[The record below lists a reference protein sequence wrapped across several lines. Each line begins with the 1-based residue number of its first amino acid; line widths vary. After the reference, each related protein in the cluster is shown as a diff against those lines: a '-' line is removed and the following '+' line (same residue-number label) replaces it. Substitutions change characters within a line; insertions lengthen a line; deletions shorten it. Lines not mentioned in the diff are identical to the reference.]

1 MNLQPTTDPV
11 TRYVHL
17 TYGLPATVPELVS
30 VRSEVRPLGSAEWQP
45 APVHPYVSATA
56 RSLLPEEEWLNGIR
70 RGTLVERRAG
80 GLARTLVW
88 NPFHQFGGRA
98 AVEMRIS
105 LLDGE
110 EVLAREETLI
120 ELRNEDVVVLEDWR
134 RVIQGQLVSEN
145 PGPGEAVWWYRRGQ
159 GGENAPS
166 AGTALEAKEKG
177 VELPPLTYPLD
188 LRGPY
193 AIFVSLPPG
202 LSCIELRL
210 SGDERIEDFGAGSH
224 LQPEPVDPATRPGDE
239 DFWRWVEMDRQH
251 LVIAQPYR
259 SVFEYEDEFRARLH
273 RVRLVPLK
281 GKQVERLEAE
291 WGADGER
298 RQVFGYQEP
307 YSWGFTQKIESNLQ
321 LREPL
326 LAFAE
331 ARVDSL
337 DIQFARGG
345 SCTVSETRV
354 GTQLLGPTQGDPV
367 RGEVPHTDN
376 VGRLQ
381 QFTNTLGTQLE
392 YARQL
397 GVEARANL
405 GATNCYVGTPFES
418 EFSRQHPE
426 WRQDS
431 LLRYEV
437 PEVRQYILALF
448 EEALEIGARGLSIDW
463 CRYPHSVKN
472 KETVTGFL
480 RQLRA
485 LAERYS
491 DPQRGRVSVLVRF
504 PVRGAPCC
512 EHMDYTIWAQERL
525 VDYLC
530 PSNIFNRP
538 LAFEID
544 EYLEAV
550 RGTPTIL
557 LPNVEPCLPLP
568 GMWFQ
573 RLLDCYEKGVEG
585 VFIYQCDAPVSKS
598 RTRRY
603 VSIAGS
609 VDALRRW
616 RRREAGEQPRYSKGI
631 YLSPPHKEGK
641 YQPYERLRVWVEGVG
656 ADTVEIWVDGRR
668 VNNYEAPPYIP
679 FSEAL
684 EDDHAIGAGTHT
696 LKVRARDGGGWIE
709 RDFQVQYA

>member
-1 MNLQPTTDPV
+1 MKLQPNIDPI

-17 TYGLPATVPELVS
+17 GYSVPPGAPELVR
-30 VRSEVRPLGSAEWQP
+30 VCCEVRPPGGGEWRT

-56 RSLLPEEEWLNGIR
+56 RALLPEDEWLEGIR

-80 GLARTLVW
+80 GLERTLVW
-88 NPFHQFGGRA
+88 NPFPRFRDRE
-98 AVEMRIS
+98 AVEMRIT
-105 LLDGE
+105 LMHGDQVLDR
-110 EVLAREETLI
+110 AETSVR
-120 ELRNEDVVVLEDWR
+120 LRNEDVVVLEDWR
-134 RVIQGQLVSEN
+134 RVIQGGLVSES
-145 PGPGEAVWWYRRGQ
+145 PGPGVPVWRYRRGNS
-159 GGENAPS
+159 GENAPVPGAS
-166 AGTALEAKEKG
+166 LEAGEKG

-188 LRGPY
+188 LRGTY

-210 SGDERIEDFGAGSH
+210 SGDERREDFGAASH

-239 DFWRWVEMDRQH
+239 EFWRWAEMDRQH
-251 LVIAQPYR
+251 LVISQPYR

-273 RVRLVPLK
+273 RVRLVPLT
-281 GKQVERLEAE
+281 GEEVERLEAE

-298 RQVFGYQEP
+298 RLVFGYQEP

-337 DIQFARGG
+337 DIQSARGG
-345 SCTVSETRV
+345 SCSVSETRV
-354 GTQLLGPTQGDPV
+354 GTQLLGRTHGDPV
-367 RGEVPHTDN
+367 RGKVPHTDN

-381 QFTNTLGTQLE
+381 QFTNTLGTQIE

-397 GVEARANL
+397 GMQPRANL
-405 GATNCYVGTPFES
+405 GATNCYAGTAFES
-418 EFSRQHPE
+418 EFSRRHPE
-426 WRQDS
+426 WREDS

-437 PEVRQYILALF
+437 PEVQQYVLALF
-448 EEALEIGARGLSIDW
+448 EEFLEIGARGLSIDW
-463 CRYPHSVKN
+463 CRYPHSVKD

-480 RQLRA
+480 RRLRA
-485 LAERYS
+485 LAECFS
-491 DPQRGRVSVLVRF
+491 DPRRGRVSILVRF

-512 EHMDYTIWAQERL
+512 EHMDYPTWVRERL

-544 EYLEAV
+544 EYIEAV
-550 RGTPTIL
+550 RDTPTIL
-557 LPNVEPCLPLP
+557 LPNVEPCIPLP

-573 RLLDCYEKGVEG
+573 RLLECYDKGVEG
-585 VFIYQCDAPVSKS
+585 VFIYQCDAPVSKA

-616 RRREAGEQPRYSKGI
+616 RRRETREQSRYSKGI
-631 YLSPPHKEGK
+631 YLSPPHQEGR

-656 ADTVEIWVDGRR
+656 AETVEIWVDGRL
-668 VNNYEAPPYIP
+668 VNSYAAPPYIP

-684 EDDHAIGAGTHT
+684 EDDHAIAPGAHT
-696 LKVRARDGGGWIE
+696 LRVRARDGEGWLE
-709 RDFQVQYA
+709 REFEVEYA

>member
-1 MNLQPTTDPV
+1 MNLQPTIDPV
-11 TRYVHL
+11 TRYVHIG
-17 TYGLPATVPELVS
+17 YSVPAGAPELVR
-30 VRSEVRPLGSAEWQP
+30 VRCEVRPPGGGEWLP
-45 APVHPYVSATA
+45 APVHPYLSATA
-56 RSLLPEEEWLNGIR
+56 RALLPEEEWLEGIR

-80 GLARTLVW
+80 GLERTLVW
-88 NPFHQFGGRA
+88 NPFTRFQGGA
-98 AVEMRIS
+98 AVEMRIT
-105 LLDGE
+105 LMDGD
-110 EVLAREETLI
+110 EVLERAETRI
-120 ELRNEDVVVLEDWR
+120 ELCNEDVVVLEDWR
-134 RVIQGQLVSEN
+134 RVMQEGLVSES
-145 PGPGEAVWWYRRGQ
+145 PGHGDAVWWFRRRPA
-159 GGENAPS
+159 GENAPFP
-166 AGTALEAKEKG
+166 GTSLEAAEKG

-188 LRGPY
+188 LRGPH

-210 SGDERIEDFGAGSH
+210 SGDERREDFGAASH

-239 DFWRWVEMDRQH
+239 EFWRWVEMDRQH
-251 LVIAQPYR
+251 LVISQPYR

-273 RVRLVPLK
+273 RVRLVPLA
-281 GKQVERLEAE
+281 GEQVERLEAE
-291 WGADGER
+291 WGAEGER
-298 RQVFGYQEP
+298 RLVFGYQEP

-337 DIQFARGG
+337 DIQTARGG
-345 SCTVSETRV
+345 SCSVSETRV
-354 GTQLLGPTQGDPV
+354 GTQLLGRTHGDPV
-367 RGEVPHTDN
+367 RGKVPHTDN

-392 YARQL
+392 YGRQL
-397 GVEARANL
+397 KIAARANL
-405 GATNCYVGTPFES
+405 GATNCYAGSAFES

-437 PEVRQYILALF
+437 PEVRQYVLALF

-463 CRYPHSVKN
+463 CRYPLALKD
-472 KETVTGFL
+472 KGTVTTFL

-485 LAERYS
+485 LAERHS
-491 DPQRGRVSVLVRF
+491 DPRRGRVSILVRF

-512 EHMDYTIWAQERL
+512 EHMDYKTWVREGL

-538 LAFEID
+538 LAFAID
-544 EYLEAV
+544 EYLETV
-550 RGTPTIL
+550 RDTPTIL

-573 RLLDCYEKGVEG
+573 RLLDCYEKGAEG
-585 VFIYQCDAPVSKS
+585 VFVYQCDAPVSKA

-616 RRREAGEQPRYSKGI
+616 RRREAREQARYSKGI
-631 YLSPPHKEGK
+631 YLSYPHADGK
-641 YQPYERLRVWVEGVG
+641 YQPYERLRLWVEGVG
-656 ADTVEIWVDGRR
+656 ADTVEIWVDGRL
-668 VNNYEAPPYIP
+668 VNSYDAPPYIP

-684 EDDHAIGAGTHT
+684 EDDHAIAAGTHT
-696 LKVRARDGGGWIE
+696 LRVRARDGKGWLE
-709 RDFQVQYA
+709 RDFEVEYA